1 MNIFEFVKI
10 DVFRPLVQTFIMEVV
25 SIPLIIEQVLFLK
38 SEIVCQNDDMN
49 LKVVDAVEHWHFNP
63 PLIED

>member
-1 MNIFEFVKI
+1 MNVFEFVKI

-25 SIPLIIEQVLFLK
+25 GIPLIIEQVLFLK
-38 SEIVCQNDDMN
+38 SKIVCQNNDMN
-49 LKVVDAVEHWHFNP
+49 LKVVDAVEHWHFNS